1 MPEPLL
7 MDLADA
13 FEDALDDEEPA
24 VRRLASL
31 LLDAVECALAG
42 VVPGVATMRAA
53 GLAVAAIREAS

>member
-13 FEDALDDEEPA
+13 FEDVDDEEPA